1 MKAIWS
7 GSIGFGLVNIPVKM
21 YSASMPGRLDFDML
35 DSHDHSNIRF
45 MRVNE
50 KTGKEVKWEN
60 IVKGYKLEN
69 DEYVVFDKED
79 FAKAAAEKN
88 ELIEI
93 KEFTEEN
100 KIDVMYYE
108 KPYYLVPDKN
118 GERAYDLLREAL
130 MKTKKVGMA
139 VFVLRTKE
147 TLAVLKAQGNVI
159 VLECLR
165 FPEEVLSSKSLS
177 LPLKPDIK
185 TEELKM
191 AIQLIESR
199 TGKFDIKA
207 YKNTYR
213 EQLMKMIQAKAKGIK
228 IKVPPMKVVQT
239 KSKDLMSKLKA
250 SLKHSKAA

>member
-7 GSIGFGLVNIPVKM
+7 GSIAFGLVNIPVKM
-21 YSASMPGRLDFDML
+21 YSASSPGRLDLDML

-60 IVKGYKLEN
+60 IVKGYKLAN
-69 DEYVVFDKED
+69 DEYVVLDDTD

-93 KEFTEEN
+93 KEFTDEDA
-100 KIDVMYYE
+100 IDIIYYE
-108 KPYYLVPDKN
+108 TPYYLLPAKN
-118 GERAYDLLREAL
+118 GERAYALLRDAL
-130 MKTKKVGMA
+130 MKTKKVGVA
-139 VFVLRTKE
+139 TFVMRTKE
-147 TLAVLKAQGNVI
+147 TLAILKANKDII
-159 VLECLR
+159 VLDCLR
-165 FPEEVLSSKSLS
+165 FHEEVKNTKDLD
-177 LPLKPDIK
+177 LPKK
-185 TEELKM
+185 TEVKTTELKM
-191 AIQLIESR
+191 AINLIESQ
-199 TGKFDIKA
+199 TNKFDITA

-228 IKVPPMKVVQT
+228 TKTPHLKIVQT

-250 SLKHSKAA
+250 SLKHDKAA